1 MLRTLDRGTHTN
13 RRPPVRV
20 SLLIDGYQE
29 RMANLALE
37 RQHRRTRLFGRLAG
51 VLLFGSGAVSLA
63 TLPLPSASPFAKTG
77 LIIVAAVAVV
87 TGAAAWVAPW
97 DRWPPRASLA
107 LVPIAFALIAAGNYF
122 GGTADPRAYGIFFV
136 VAFVWLGVA
145 HPPWTSLLI
154 SPLAVAA
161 YVIPILLLGEH
172 GAPAFSSALFAVPIS
187 VLVGESLA
195 WGSRH
200 LRRTEEA
207 LERER
212 LDTERLRAL
221 AELRSTFMTMVSHE
235 LRTPV
240 TICRGYLDVLS
251 ADPSPGEVQETVSV
265 VVDELGRMGRII
277 EDITTIVRAED
288 PGFIRLESVPVAR
301 FLHDVAA
308 KAAPLLGDRLRL
320 ADPPAPASATVA
332 ADPQRLTQ
340 ALLNLLQN
348 AAVHGQPGSA
358 VDVRATRVRDQ
369 WRFEVQD
376 RGGGLPP
383 RLVPVVFEPFVQ
395 GERSMVGMGLGLAIV
410 RTIATA
416 HRGSVGVR
424 NIPGDGATFW
434 IAIPAA
440 ADLGPAM
447 APAVLDERPAA
458 VLEAAPAIVI
468 STPMDGGGGVASPSL
483 VHLAG
488 EGDR

>member
-1 MLRTLDRGTHTN
+1 
-13 RRPPVRV
+13 V
-20 SLLIDGYQE
+20 
-29 RMANLALE
+29 
-37 RQHRRTRLFGRLAG
+37 LFR
-51 VLLFGSGAVSLA
+51 S
-63 TLPLPSASPFAKTG
+63 
-77 LIIVAAVAVV
+77 
-87 TGAAAWVAPW
+87 
-97 DRWPPRASLA
+97 
-107 LVPIAFALIAAGNYF
+107 
-122 GGTADPRAYGIFFV
+122 
-136 VAFVWLGVA
+136 
-145 HPPWTSLLI
+145 
-154 SPLAVAA
+154 
-161 YVIPILLLGEH
+161 
-172 GAPAFSSALFAVPIS
+172 AVPIS

-207 LERER
+207 LERQR

-251 ADPSPGEVQETVSV
+251 ADPGPDEVRETVAV

-277 EDITTIVRAED
+277 EDITTIVRVDD
-288 PGFIRLESVPVAR
+288 PGFIRPEPVPVAR
-301 FLHDVAA
+301 FLQDVAT

-320 ADPPAPASATVA
+320 ADPPAPAIAA
-332 ADPQRLTQ
+332 ANADPQRLTQ

-348 AAVHGQPGSA
+348 AATHGAPGSA
-358 VDVRATRVRDQ
+358 VDLRATRVRDQ

-395 GERSMVGMGLGLAIV
+395 GERSVVGMGLGLAIV

-416 HRGSVGVR
+416 HGGSVGVR
-424 NIPGDGATFW
+424 NVPGDGATFW
-434 IAIPAA
+434 ITVPAA
-440 ADLGPAM
+440 PDLAPAIAPAM
-447 APAVLDERPAA
+447 PPVTDRLVALAP
-458 VLEAAPAIVI
+458 EAAPAPAAAIAI
-468 STPMDGGGGVASPSL
+468 PMDGEPGGASPSL
-483 VHLAG
+483 VHMAG